1 MATATSGS
9 YKPVRQCELQNSRLS
24 RLSTQ
29 PRTKKQK
36 LGVQTR
42 GPRQHS
48 SVHCQ
53 RLHIV
58 AGATE
63 SSQQTPPSVQD
74 LKAELQ
80 DAIRL
85 EAYGRAADI
94 RDALKSLETSDPTL
108 LKEQLE
114 ECVAE
119 ERYMVCSLLLQH
131 SISLHPMFQ
140 RQYPTVWRQ
149 LSLHACVMQDAA
161 ELRDKLRHVVQQKL
175 EDAKQR
181 TTSDTVTEDIRVQVK
196 R

>member
-1 MATATSGS
+1 M
-9 YKPVRQCELQNSRLS
+9 
-24 RLSTQ
+24 
-29 PRTKKQK
+29 
-36 LGVQTR
+36 
-42 GPRQHS
+42 
-48 SVHCQ
+48 
-53 RLHIV
+53 

-119 ERYMVCSLLLQH
+119 ERYTVCRVLL
-131 SISLHPMFQ
+131 
-140 RQYPTVWRQ
+140 
-149 LSLHACVMQDAA
+149 
-161 ELRDKLRHVVQQKL
+161 
-175 EDAKQR
+175 
-181 TTSDTVTEDIRVQVK
+181 
-196 R
+196 